1 MKSKINK
8 GHILMFKDTKGNIKL
23 VNMVL
28 NYKGKYDS
36 YTPVFSNEKDM
47 TTWISSNKKD
57 LEAGTYFLGE
67 IKEDGKIEY

>member
-1 MKSKINK
+1 MKSKTNK
-8 GHILMFKDTKGNIKL
+8 GHILLFKDAKGNIKL
-23 VNMVL
+23 VNMIL

-47 TTWISSNKKD
+47 TNWIKSNKKD
-57 LEAGTYFLGE
+57 LEAGTYFLAE